1 MKYYSQNKARLQ
13 KWTPQNWNLLKVR
26 LRKWTLQNPDPL
38 KTGMEKWILQNPNF
52 LKARSYYLSQDARLS
67 ILKAQLS
74 RMNTVLGN
82 IVQGILVP
90 GRWVTLALFVISFS
104 VAGLLHGIN
113 MLHYPY
119 YEGDEG
125 TYMSQAWS
133 VVEKGELAPY
143 TYWYDHAPAGWYAI
157 AGFIQLIGGD
167 FFLFGTSL
175 DTGRVFMLIVH
186 LASAALIFFILQR
199 LARNAWISAAGVIL
213 FSISPLE
220 IYFQRRILL
229 DNIMIFWVLAA
240 IAIQLARKE
249 HIWNFVL
256 SGLFLG
262 LAMLTKITA
271 IIFFVPLLL
280 AVYFGKHR
288 VTLSFRSIL
297 FLAAF
302 GLTYSVYLLYAFIK
316 DELLPNGLT
325 VSFVSAFQFQMTRG
339 GGGVPFWDE
348 QSMFMQIFRDWIL
361 KDEMYMSVA
370 AGVMIL
376 ALVVMP
382 FRKSLQ
388 LFMLGS
394 MLYVLFLARG
404 GVVLNFYVLP
414 VFPMVAIVGG
424 LALSVVAGFFRGH
437 AERVSGVLGIVAIV
451 GIIFTFVTHVDNRVF
466 VLDETSQQR
475 RVIHWIK
482 DNLKED
488 QVIIADNFALV
499 DLWDARYYNGKSF
512 KNADWFYKVENDPEI
527 RDIKYNGDWRNF
539 DYLLVNH
546 EMLRQIERKES
557 PILQQALIN
566 SSPLAKWLPVGQE
579 TFVDEQRFIS
589 TNGDWTMIYAINND
603 TKVTLSE
610 AWNRYKRVFMQSY
623 GQVVD
628 LDTNI
633 TTSEGQSYAM
643 LQAAWMN
650 DKDAFKG
657 AWLWA
662 KHHFQNRVDDKLFS
676 WKWENDE
683 LNDSTNASDADQD
696 IALALLFGYRMFGE
710 DEYLDAAKE
719 IIRDIWRQEVRE
731 INGRLYMLP
740 MNYGSAMQPDGLLFN
755 PSYLSPAWY
764 RIFQEVDPEHDWDR
778 LADDSYLTLNQIARQ
793 SSNMPL
799 PANWYVVDERTGV
812 LTPALQPFGAYASE
826 FSYDAFRILWRVGMD
841 WEWFDSPE
849 AKSYLERVSPLLAN
863 IYERNDDLPAS
874 ISAAGQPKLWE
885 ESTAVDAGYL
895 SVLRFAKNKDIEKD
909 FYEKFF
915 QQKFNADQKTWGSGN
930 YYDSSWAWLGAGLY
944 NRDLFNLWK
953 IRLFQ

>member
-1 MKYYSQNKARLQ
+1 MNIIKYY
-13 KWTPQNWNLLKVR
+13 
-26 LRKWTLQNPDPL
+26 LQNNVFL
-38 KTGMEKWILQNPNF
+38 KKWILQNPNF
-52 LKARSYYLSQDARLS
+52 VRARSFFLSHAVS
-67 ILKAQLS
+67 INMFKAQLL
-74 RMNTVLGN
+74 NIGIVTGN
-82 IVQGILVP
+82 ITQGVLVP
-90 GRWVTLALFVISFS
+90 RRWVTLSLFLVSFC
-104 VAGLLHGIN
+104 VAGLLHGTN
-113 MLHYPY
+113 MFHYPF

-143 TYWYDHAPAGWYAI
+143 TYWYDHAPGGWYAI

-167 FFLFGTSL
+167 FFRFGTSL
-175 DTGRVFMLIVH
+175 DTGRVFMLIIH
-186 LASAALIFFILQR
+186 LASAVLIFFILQK
-199 LARNAWISAAGVIL
+199 LTRNAWISAAGVIL

-240 IAIQLARKE
+240 IALQLARKE
-249 HIWNFVL
+249 HIWNFIL
-256 SGLFLG
+256 SGIFLG

-271 IIFFVPLLL
+271 VIFFVPLFL
-280 AVYFGKHR
+280 AVYFGKYR
-288 VTLSFRSIL
+288 VARSFRSIL
-297 FLAAF
+297 FIAAF

-316 DELLPNGLT
+316 DELFPDEST
-325 VSFVSAFQFQMTRG
+325 VSFLSAFQFQMSRG
-339 GGGVPFWDE
+339 GGGVPFWNE
-348 QSMFMQIFRDWIL
+348 QSMFMQMLGDWIL
-361 KDEMYMSVA
+361 KDEMYMSIA
-370 AGVMIL
+370 AGVAII

-388 LFMLGS
+388 LFTLGS
-394 MLYVLFLARG
+394 ALYILFLVRG
-404 GVVLNFYVLP
+404 GIVLNFYVLP
-414 VFPMVAIVGG
+414 IFPMVAILGG
-424 LALSVVAGFFRGH
+424 LTLSVIANWFRGY
-437 AERVSGVLGIVAIV
+437 ADRVSGVLGIAAIA
-451 GIIFTFVTHVDNRVF
+451 GILFIFVTYVDNTVF
-466 VLDETSQQR
+466 TLDETSQQR
-475 RVIHWIK
+475 RVVQWIK

-488 QVIIADNFALV
+488 QVIIGDNFALV
-499 DLWDARYYNGKSF
+499 DLWDARYYKEKSF

-527 RDIKYNGDWRNF
+527 RDIKYNADWRNF

-557 PILQQALIN
+557 PILQQALMN
-566 SSPLAKWLPVGQE
+566 SSPIAKWLPTDQE

-603 TKVTLSE
+603 TKITLSE
-610 AWNRYKRVFMQSY
+610 AWNRYKRTFMQSY

-650 DKDAFKG
+650 DKDTFKG

-662 KHHFQNRVDDKLFS
+662 KHHFQNRIDDKLFS
-676 WKWENDE
+676 WKWEDGK
-683 LNDSTNASDADQD
+683 LSDSTNASDADQD

-740 MNYGSAMQPDGLLFN
+740 MNYGSAMQPGGLLFN

-764 RIFQEVDPEHDWDR
+764 RIFQEVDPDHDWEK
-778 LADDSYLTLNQIARQ
+778 LADDSYLTLNQIAQR
-793 SSNMPL
+793 SSSMPL
-799 PANWYVVDERTGV
+799 PANWYVVNERTGG
-812 LTPALQPFGAYASE
+812 LTPAFQPFGPYAGE

-841 WEWFDSPE
+841 WEWFDSLE
-849 AKSYLERVSPLLAN
+849 ARSYLERISPMLVNL
-863 IYERNDDLPAS
+863 YERNDDLPAS
-874 ISAAGQPKLWE
+874 ISTTGQPKSWE

-895 SVLRFAKNKDIEKD
+895 SALRFAKNKDIEKE

-915 QQKFNADQKTWGSGN
+915 KQKFNSDQKSWGSGN